1 MQLWIHVEDDETGEQ
16 FDVEV
21 PMFST
26 HKQIFELAA
35 REQLLRRRRRQF
47 KSFLARLEYIRIEM
61 DKI

>member
-35 REQLLRRRRRQF
+35 REQLRRRRQF
-47 KSFLARLEYIRIEM
+47 KSFLARLEDIRIEM